1 MLLPI
6 ITASI
11 APMAAMQPALVQA
24 VEHDIVVAND
34 IAYYEGPDADPKKH
48 KLDIYTP
55 KGLKDFPVVF
65 FIHGGT
71 WSSGDRK
78 MYGNMGQ
85 MFAKQGIGIVVIS
98 YRLSPAVTHPAHI
111 EDVAKAFAWTHAN
124 IAKYGGR
131 ADQIFVA
138 GHSAGGHLTSLLA
151 ANPEYLKKHNLSS
164 KNIKGIIPISGVY
177 DIPAGMFPKIF
188 PGTQDELKGASP
200 LKNVSQ
206 DGPPALVM
214 YADMDYAGLDTLAKL
229 YSTKLNELK
238 IPTTLELIKNRTHI
252 TIISKMMLSTTDPA
266 SKFAVDFIRKH
277 TK

>member
-1 MLLPI
+1 MIFPI
-6 ITASI
+6 TVPAIVAT
-11 APMAAMQPALVQA
+11 QPAFHVFAQQ
-24 VEHDIVVAND
+24 EVVVVND
-34 IAYYEGPDADPKKH
+34 IAYYEGADADAKKH

-85 MFAKQGIGIVVIS
+85 MFASQGIGVVVIS

-111 EDVAKAFAWTHAN
+111 EDVARAFAWTHAN

-131 ADQIFVA
+131 ADRIFVA

-151 ANPEYLKKHNLSS
+151 ANPEYLKKHNLSA
-164 KNIKGIIPISGVY
+164 KNIRGLIPISGVY

-188 PGTQDELKGASP
+188 PGTADALKPASP
-200 LKNVSQ
+200 VKNLTAG
-206 DGPPALVM
+206 GPPALVI
-214 YADMDYAGLDTLAKL
+214 YADQDYAGLDLLAKQ
-229 YSTKLNELK
+229 YTAKLGELK
-238 IPTTLELIKNRTHI
+238 TQATLELIKDRTHI
-252 TIISKMMLSTTDPA
+252 TIITKMMLSAKDATSTLA
-266 SKFAVDFIRKH
+266 LDFIRKYA
-277 TK
+277 K

>member
-1 MLLPI
+1 MIFPI
-6 ITASI
+6 TVPAIVAT
-11 APMAAMQPALVQA
+11 QPAFHVFAQQ
-24 VEHDIVVAND
+24 EVVVVND
-34 IAYYEGPDADPKKH
+34 IAYYEGADADAKKH

-85 MFAKQGIGIVVIS
+85 MFASQGIGVVVIS

-111 EDVAKAFAWTHAN
+111 EDVAKAFAWTHTN

-131 ADQIFVA
+131 ADRIFVA

-164 KNIKGIIPISGVY
+164 KNIRGIIPISGVY

-188 PGTQDELKGASP
+188 PGTADALKPASP
-200 LKNVSQ
+200 VKNLSAG
-206 DGPPALVM
+206 GPPALVI
-214 YADMDYAGLDTLAKL
+214 YADQDYAGLEQLAKQ
-229 YSTKLNELK
+229 YTAKLGELK
-238 IPTTLELIKNRTHI
+238 TQATLELIKDRTHI
-252 TIISKMMLSTTDPA
+252 TIITKMMLSAKDATSTLA
-266 SKFAVDFIRKH
+266 LDFIRKYA
-277 TK
+277 K

>member
-1 MLLPI
+1 MIFPI
-6 ITASI
+6 TVPAIVAT
-11 APMAAMQPALVQA
+11 QPAFHVFAQQ
-24 VEHDIVVAND
+24 EVVVVND
-34 IAYYEGPDADPKKH
+34 IAYYEGADADAKKH

-85 MFAKQGIGIVVIS
+85 MFASQGIGVVVIS

-111 EDVAKAFAWTHAN
+111 EDVARAFAWTHAN

-131 ADQIFVA
+131 ADRIFVA

-164 KNIKGIIPISGVY
+164 KNIRGLIPISGVY

-188 PGTQDELKGASP
+188 PGTADALKPASP
-200 LKNVSQ
+200 VKNLTAG
-206 DGPPALVM
+206 GPPALVI
-214 YADMDYAGLDTLAKL
+214 YADQDYAGLDLLAKQ
-229 YSTKLNELK
+229 YTAKLGELK
-238 IPTTLELIKNRTHI
+238 TQATLELIKDRTHI
-252 TIISKMMLSTTDPA
+252 TIITKMMLSAKDATSTLA
-266 SKFAVDFIRKH
+266 LDFIRKYA
-277 TK
+277 K

>member
-1 MLLPI
+1 MIFPI
-6 ITASI
+6 TVPAIVAT
-11 APMAAMQPALVQA
+11 QPAFHVFAQQ
-24 VEHDIVVAND
+24 EVVVVND
-34 IAYYEGPDADPKKH
+34 IAYYEGADADAKKH

-85 MFAKQGIGIVVIS
+85 MFASQGIGVVVIS

-111 EDVAKAFAWTHAN
+111 EDVARAFAWTHAH

-131 ADQIFVA
+131 ADRIFVA

-164 KNIKGIIPISGVY
+164 KNIRGIIPISGVY

-188 PGTQDELKGASP
+188 PGTADALKPASP
-200 LKNVSQ
+200 VKNLTAG
-206 DGPPALVM
+206 GPPALVI
-214 YADMDYAGLDTLAKL
+214 YADQDYAGLDLLAKQ
-229 YSTKLNELK
+229 YTAKLGELK
-238 IPTTLELIKNRTHI
+238 TQATLELIKDRTHI
-252 TIISKMMLSTTDPA
+252 TIITKMMLSAKDATSTLA
-266 SKFAVDFIRKH
+266 LDFIRKYA
-277 TK
+277 K

>member
-1 MLLPI
+1 MIFPI
-6 ITASI
+6 TVPAIVAT
-11 APMAAMQPALVQA
+11 QPAFHVFAQQ
-24 VEHDIVVAND
+24 EVVVVND
-34 IAYYEGPDADPKKH
+34 IAYYEGADADAKKH

-85 MFAKQGIGIVVIS
+85 MFASQGIGVVVIS

-111 EDVAKAFAWTHAN
+111 EDVARAFAWTHAN

-131 ADQIFVA
+131 ADRIFVA

-164 KNIKGIIPISGVY
+164 KNIRGIIPISGVY

-188 PGTQDELKGASP
+188 PDTADALKPASP
-200 LKNVSQ
+200 VKNLTAG
-206 DGPPALVM
+206 GPPALVI
-214 YADMDYAGLDTLAKL
+214 YADQDYAGLDLLAKQ
-229 YSTKLNELK
+229 YTAKLGELK
-238 IPTTLELIKNRTHI
+238 TQATLELIKDRTHI
-252 TIISKMMLSTTDPA
+252 TIITKMMLSAKDATSTLA
-266 SKFAVDFIRKH
+266 LDFIRKYA
-277 TK
+277 K

>member
-1 MLLPI
+1 MIFPI
-6 ITASI
+6 TVPAIVAT
-11 APMAAMQPALVQA
+11 QPAFHVFAQQ
-24 VEHDIVVAND
+24 EVVVVND
-34 IAYYEGPDADPKKH
+34 IAYYEGADADAKKH

-85 MFAKQGIGIVVIS
+85 MFASQGIGVVVIS

-111 EDVAKAFAWTHAN
+111 EDVARAFAWTHAN

-131 ADQIFVA
+131 ADRIFVA

-164 KNIKGIIPISGVY
+164 KNIRGIIPISGVY

-188 PGTQDELKGASP
+188 PGTADALKPASP
-200 LKNVSQ
+200 VKNLSAG
-206 DGPPALVM
+206 GPPALVI
-214 YADMDYAGLDTLAKL
+214 YADQDYAGLEQLAKQ
-229 YSTKLNELK
+229 YTAKLGELK
-238 IPTTLELIKNRTHI
+238 TQATLELIKDRTHI
-252 TIISKMMLSTTDPA
+252 TIITKMMLSAKDATSTLA
-266 SKFAVDFIRKH
+266 LDFIRKYA
-277 TK
+277 K

>member
-1 MLLPI
+1 MIFPI
-6 ITASI
+6 TVPAIVAT
-11 APMAAMQPALVQA
+11 QPAFHVFAEQE
-24 VEHDIVVAND
+24 VNVVSD
-34 IAYYEGPDADPKKH
+34 IAYYEGADADAKKH

-85 MFAKQGIGIVVIS
+85 MFASQGIGVVVIS

-111 EDVAKAFAWTHAN
+111 EDVARAFAWTHAN

-131 ADQIFVA
+131 ADRIFVA

-164 KNIKGIIPISGVY
+164 KNIRGLIPISGVY

-188 PGTQDELKGASP
+188 PGTADALKPASP
-200 LKNVSQ
+200 VKNLTAG
-206 DGPPALVM
+206 GPPALVI
-214 YADMDYAGLDTLAKL
+214 YADQDYAGLDLLAKQ
-229 YSTKLNELK
+229 YTAKLGELK
-238 IPTTLELIKNRTHI
+238 TQATLELIKDRTHI
-252 TIISKMMLSTTDPA
+252 TIITKMMLSAKDATSTLA
-266 SKFAVDFIRKH
+266 LDFIRKYA
-277 TK
+277 K

>member
-1 MLLPI
+1 MIFPI
-6 ITASI
+6 TVPAIVAT
-11 APMAAMQPALVQA
+11 QPAFHVFAQQ
-24 VEHDIVVAND
+24 EVVVVND
-34 IAYYEGPDADPKKH
+34 IAYYEGADADAKKH

-85 MFAKQGIGIVVIS
+85 MFASQGIGVVVIS

-131 ADQIFVA
+131 ADRIFVA

-164 KNIKGIIPISGVY
+164 KNIRGIIPISGVY

-188 PGTQDELKGASP
+188 PGTADALKPASP
-200 LKNVSQ
+200 VKNLTAG
-206 DGPPALVM
+206 GPPALVI
-214 YADMDYAGLDTLAKL
+214 YADQDYAGLDLLAKQ
-229 YSTKLNELK
+229 YTAKLGELK
-238 IPTTLELIKNRTHI
+238 TQATLELVKDRTHI
-252 TIISKMMLSTTDPA
+252 TIITKMMLSAKDATSTLA
-266 SKFAVDFIRKH
+266 LDFIRKYA
-277 TK
+277 K